1 MTSLKDAINEVWNT
15 YASAITDGDMDRW
28 ITLWIDDG
36 IQMPP
41 DAPANVGKEK
51 IQTFLQELMN
61 LFQWKMTI
69 NNEEIREAGDWG
81 FARGTYTVELTPKE
95 EGKTLKGSGK
105 FLTILE
111 RQDDGSWKIARDCFN
126 YNAPLQ

>member
-1 MTSLKDAINEVWNT
+1 MTSLKDAIDEVWNT
-15 YASAITDGDMDRW
+15 YASALNAGDMDRW
-28 ITLWIDDG
+28 ISLWIEDG

-41 DAPANVGKEK
+41 DAPRNIGKEK
-51 IQTFLQELMN
+51 IRAFLDNLVN
-61 LFQWKMTI
+61 LFQWKMAI
-69 NNEEIREAGDWG
+69 NCDEVRETDDWG

-95 EGKTLKGSGK
+95 EGEIMKGSGK

-111 RQDDGSWKIARDCFN
+111 KQDDGSWKIARDIFN